1 MQIGYSVWGK
11 IFSAHS
17 HLLISRGGGTPGNS
31 WWEYVIRF
39 SKSWSYF
46 RPKNATSSPG
56 CFALALEV
64 GPGKSALGT
73 RLQKMNP
80 FSDLASKKLCHPYLD
95 QNTSKNHFLKSISNS
110 HISLSFFLIN
120 SFINSCSSLENHTRF
135 QSKMGKVY
143 TCFQTRTA
151 QKPYPLERHIPIWLI
166 QGSTPPG

>member
-1 MQIGYSVWGK
+1 MQFDAGSTKFLTKFINVTPK
-11 IFSAHS
+11 IKCKLDIAFEEDFFRVFPSS
-17 HLLISRGGGTPGNS
+17 NIRGGGGGTPGNS

-39 SKSWSYF
+39 SKSWPYF

-56 CFALALEV
+56 RFALALEV

-110 HISLSFFLIN
+110 HISLSFFLVWN
-120 SFINSCSSLENHTRF
+120 WNDKF
-135 QSKMGKVY
+135 VY
-143 TCFQTRTA
+143 
-151 QKPYPLERHIPIWLI
+151 KLL
-166 QGSTPPG
+166 